1 MSDHPARFQNVLILC
16 THNSARSILAEGMLN
31 FLAPQRNKNIRAFS
45 AGSTPSTAPHP
56 LAIKALT
63 QVGVDVSHLRS
74 KNWDEFTQPGSE
86 KMRVVITVCDNA
98 ANEPCPF
105 WPGAPV
111 QAHWG
116 FPDPSLAEGGED
128 VRLKTF
134 DLTRQAIAYKLIQLL
149 QLPIDTMDDVSL
161 RQELARIGRS

>member
-1 MSDHPARFQNVLILC
+1 MSDTSARFHNILILC

-31 FLAPQRNKNIRAFS
+31 RLAQQSNKKIKAFS
-45 AGSTPSTAPHP
+45 AGSSPRTSPHP
-56 LAIKALT
+56 LAIKVLSD
-63 QVGVDVSHLRS
+63 VGVDVSNLRS
-74 KNWDEFTQPGSE
+74 KNWDEFTQPDAE

-116 FPDPSLAEGGED
+116 FPDPSLTEGAEY

-149 QLPIDTMDDVSL
+149 QLPFDSMDDAKL
-161 RQELARIGRS
+161 RQELARIGGS

>member
-1 MSDHPARFQNVLILC
+1 MTTHNILILC

-31 FLAPQRNKNIRAFS
+31 LMAQRERLNIRAFS
-45 AGSTPSTAPHP
+45 AGSTPATAPNP
-56 LAIKALT
+56 FALKALSA
-63 QVGVDVSHLRS
+63 VGVDVSPLHS
-74 KNWDEFTQPGSE
+74 KNWDEFTKPEAE

-116 FPDPSLAEGGED
+116 FPDPSFTEGNEETKF
-128 VRLKTF
+128 RAF
-134 DLTRQAIAYKLIQLL
+134 DLTRQAISYKLIQLL
-149 QLPIDTMDDVSL
+149 HIPLDTMSDAEL
-161 RQELARIGRS
+161 RKVLARIGES

>member
-1 MSDHPARFQNVLILC
+1 MSVVTPNIHNILILC

-31 FLAPQRNKNIRAFS
+31 FLAQQSNKNIKAFS
-45 AGSTPSTAPHP
+45 AGSSPRTSPHP
-56 LAIKALT
+56 LAIKVLSD
-63 QVGVDVSHLRS
+63 VGVDVSKLRS
-74 KNWDEFTQPGSE
+74 KNWDEFTQPDAE

-134 DLTRQAIAYKLIQLL
+134 HLTRQAIAYKLIQLL
-149 QLPIDTMDDVSL
+149 QLPFDTMDDVSL